1 MGGSGEERRV
11 VIRNRKARHDYEIL
25 ERFEAGVA
33 LRGAE
38 VKSLREGRASFADPF
53 ARVEDGEVWLYNLHI
68 TPYAA
73 ATIDPPEP
81 RRRRK
86 LLLQRRQI
94 AKLASK
100 TAERGLTLVPLDLYF
115 TPRGLAKVT
124 LALARGRRT
133 HDRRETLR
141 REMAKREMD
150 RAVRRAGKRG

>member
-1 MGGSGEERRV
+1 MGGADDKRRV
-11 VIRNRKARHDYEIL
+11 VIRNKKARHDYEIL

-38 VKSLREGRASFADPF
+38 VKSLREGKASFADPF

-94 AKLASK
+94 SKLASK

-124 LALARGRRT
+124 LALARGKRS
-133 HDRRETLR
+133 HDRRETLK
-141 REMAKREMD
+141 REMARREMD
-150 RAVRRAGKRG
+150 RAVRRAGQRV